1 MRGLLSI
8 IVFGVALTFLQLCH
22 HVVVLEE
29 GLAAEGVGQQHLEGA
44 GNQRK
49 ECGDKVSQGL
59 TGVCNNGG
67 GAG

>member
-44 GNQRK
+44 GNQEIRGRNAATK
-49 ECGDKVSQGL
+49 CL
-59 TGVCNNGG
+59 
-67 GAG
+67 